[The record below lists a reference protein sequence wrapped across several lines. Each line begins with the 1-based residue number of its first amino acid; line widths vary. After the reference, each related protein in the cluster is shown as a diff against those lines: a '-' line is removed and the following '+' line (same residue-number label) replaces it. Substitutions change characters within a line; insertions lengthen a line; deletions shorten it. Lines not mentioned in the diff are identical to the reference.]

1 MSAENLADLLGEAA
15 RDHPERAATALPT
28 RLGDAAG
35 RTRFRVTSYA
45 ELDRRTDAIAAGL
58 TDMGFGPGVRTALMV
73 PPGGDFFGLAFGL
86 LRAGAVPVLID
97 PGIGLARLRT
107 CLAEVS
113 PAGFIGVP
121 RAHAARLALRWCP
134 HARLLVSAG
143 RPVPGARSLRGV
155 SRAGAALLPFARP
168 AVAPD
173 TLAAIA
179 FTSGSTG
186 MPKGVEYRHPQFLAQ
201 VRLLRELYGLQ
212 PGEVSV
218 ATFAPFALFGPVLGL
233 TTVIPRMDPTRPA
246 DVDPAEVIQAAND
259 FGATVVFGSP
269 ALLDRVGRGG
279 ATTDAR
285 MPSLRRV
292 ISAGAPVSRT
302 VQRRFLRLLPTGAEI
317 FTPYG
322 ATEAL
327 PVTSIGSGE
336 LLDLAEPGICVGRP
350 APGVD
355 VAVMGITDGPLD
367 RLTADLRL
375 SAGEVGEI
383 VVRGDNVTTAYA
395 GRPAATAL
403 AKLDWDGRIAHRMGD
418 VGYLDP
424 AGRLWFCGRVAHR
437 VTTAR
442 GDLFSVPCEEVFNA
456 HPAVARSALV
466 GVGPPGSQRPVVCIE
481 LELGRSP
488 SAELT
493 RELLGLGAADPQT
506 ASIAEVRY
514 HPRFPVD
521 IRHNSKIDR
530 ERLAAWVSG
539 GAQ

>member
-1 MSAENLADLLGEAA
+1 
-15 RDHPERAATALPT
+15 
-28 RLGDAAG
+28 
-35 RTRFRVTSYA
+35 
-45 ELDRRTDAIAAGL
+45 
-58 TDMGFGPGVRTALMV
+58 
-73 PPGGDFFGLAFGL
+73 
-86 LRAGAVPVLID
+86 
-97 PGIGLARLRT
+97 
-107 CLAEVS
+107 
-113 PAGFIGVP
+113 
-121 RAHAARLALRWCP
+121 
-134 HARLLVSAG
+134 
-143 RPVPGARSLRGV
+143 
-155 SRAGAALLPFARP
+155 
-168 AVAPD
+168 
-173 TLAAIA
+173 
-179 FTSGSTG
+179 
-186 MPKGVEYRHPQFLAQ
+186 
-201 VRLLRELYGLQ
+201 
-212 PGEVSV
+212 
-218 ATFAPFALFGPVLGL
+218 
-233 TTVIPRMDPTRPA
+233 MDPIRPA

-259 FGATVVFGSP
+259 FGATVLFGSP

-302 VQRRFLRLLPTGAEI
+302 VQRQFLRLLPIGAEI

-336 LLDLAEPGICVGRP
+336 LLDLTERGFCVG
-350 APGVD
+350 
-355 VAVMGITDGPLD
+355 
-367 RLTADLRL
+367 
-375 SAGEVGEI
+375 
-383 VVRGDNVTTAYA
+383 
-395 GRPAATAL
+395 
-403 AKLDWDGRIAHRMGD
+403 
-418 VGYLDP
+418 
-424 AGRLWFCGRVAHR
+424 VAHR

-442 GDLFSVPCEEVFNA
+442 VDLFSVPCEEVFNA

-530 ERLAAWVSG
+530 ERLAAWVNG
-539 GAQ
+539 GAR